1 VSRSFLFVPADSDR
15 KLSRAAESGAD
26 ALILDLEDS
35 VLPGSRPAARDNV
48 REFLADEFDGQVW
61 VRINPLDT
69 RDALDDLRAAVP
81 AGPHGIV
88 LPKPEGAKDA
98 NQLAKLLEVLE
109 EEGDLAVGGTRIL
122 PVATERPAALFR
134 LHEYAE
140 ATARLA
146 GLAWGAEDLSAA
158 VGASANKDA
167 AGRWLPPYE
176 MARSLCLMAA
186 SAAAVPAIDTVY
198 TDFKDTSGLQNYAA
212 NARRDGFGGMLAIH
226 PDQVGI
232 INKAFLP
239 TDEEIERA
247 RRIDRLFRDN
257 PESGALAMDGE
268 MIDRPHWV
276 QAQRILD
283 LVKRN

>member
-1 VSRSFLFVPADSDR
+1 MSRSFLFVPADSDR